1 MPDHPAPA
9 DAILAGVR
17 ATAVTRQV
25 VALAATG
32 GLRPRVDGAEARP
45 GRVRIILNGPGRDAI
60 FGAIYVGRKTGRIL
74 HAILTHG
81 NGGEEKRYD
90 SVADIRGVLTA
101 WLTLYRSTNS
111 AENFA
116 DLVCPGEQNPGE
128 QKEP

>member
-9 DAILAGVR
+9 DAILAGIK

-25 VALAATG
+25 VALAAAG
-32 GLRPRVDGAEARP
+32 GLRPQVDGAGPRQ